1 MIHESG
7 PPNTFQPE
15 TSSGN
20 TAVTFVCVCKSTNA
34 IVDVDSGGEV
44 RHFLTRDSDSGV

>member
-1 MIHESG
+1 MNLDRLILFSLKQVVGTPRLHLS
-7 PPNTFQPE
+7 
-15 TSSGN
+15 
-20 TAVTFVCVCKSTNA
+20 AFVNRP